1 MTNPASV
8 NCWQSVD
15 VTAQTRWH
23 NHVSRR
29 WGIHH
34 TGPMCWYIQISQT
47 YSYSVSQKVTPLNVW
62 LWQVQTCTTLH
73 IIKRAQVLMYFD
85 YGTVT
90 KFCTNPSY
98 HLADFLFLQNVVK
111 KCSYQQHYTC
121 LFPVCSDRLLRKRS
135 TFFLQ
140 CYLLVFHLLDI
151 PSWFLLTQLWR

>member
-1 MTNPASV
+1 MLRLKRGDTTMFSGAEEYIILDQ
-8 NCWQSVD
+8 CAD
-15 VTAQTRWH
+15 TYRFH
-23 NHVSRR
+23 K
-29 WGIHH
+29 H
-34 TGPMCWYIQISQT
+34 TVCP
-47 YSYSVSQKVTPLNVW
+47 KKLTPLNVW
-62 LWQVQTCTTLH
+62 LWQLQTCTTLH

-121 LFPVCSDRLLRKRS
+121 LFLMCCDRLLRKRS

-151 PSWFLLTQLWR
+151 PSWFLLTQLWW